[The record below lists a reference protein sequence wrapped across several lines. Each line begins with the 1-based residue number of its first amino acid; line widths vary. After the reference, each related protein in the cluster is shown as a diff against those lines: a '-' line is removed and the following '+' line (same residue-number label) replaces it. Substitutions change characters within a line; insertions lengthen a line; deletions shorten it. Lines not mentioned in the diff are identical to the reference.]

1 MFVVLMML
9 PWMGCWQGSVTE
21 GLLAPFES
29 LVVARV
35 WPVCPIGGRVRSAA
49 PRGATGLCSC
59 LGTGSLGQHSE
70 DRAPE
75 LPRGQRLVV
84 REELQAAGA
93 HLDLAAYDLLARQV
107 HRKRATE
114 VGGRGIDDR
123 EVPLL

>member
-1 MFVVLMML
+1 MML

-35 WPVCPIGGRVRSAA
+35 WRVCPIGGRVRGAA
-49 PRGATGLCSC
+49 LGRRHWRVFMPRLR
-59 LGTGSLGQHSE
+59 SLGQHSE

-75 LPRGQRLVV
+75 LPRWQRLVV

-93 HLDLAAYDLLARQV
+93 HLDLAAYHLVARQV
-107 HRKRATE
+107 HRQRATE
-114 VGGRGIDDR
+114 IGGRGIDDR